1 MTKEEERREWIR
13 QEIEKITT
21 ITALESNYNRKY
33 KERLNRDLIPSEN
46 LKMRKIKGYGYIL
59 YYSREGIEEA
69 VNRKIRT
76 NYYERK
82 TKRD

>member
-21 ITALESNYNRKY
+21 ERMLERNYYRKY
-33 KERLNRDLIPSEN
+33 KERLDKDLIPSEN
-46 LKMRKIKGYGYIL
+46 LKMRKTNGYGYVL
-59 YYSREGIEEA
+59 YYSREGIKEA
-69 VNRKIRT
+69 VDKKINRFYT
-76 NYYERK
+76 LK